1 MALTFDHGSA
11 LLIGVNAN
19 NVSQW
24 ALPDVEKDIVSLQ
37 RVLIDPDRCAYR
49 PENVKMLRGAD
60 ATRQGILDA
69 LTWLKE
75 RIRAES
81 DNSTTV
87 IYYSGHGWRND
98 KMSPPSYHLI
108 PCDVQEDRLLS
119 TALRADDF
127 AEAIDALKP
136 ERLLVILDCCHAGG
150 MDIKGLS
157 TRPERF
163 VATALPPD
171 FLIEG
176 KAAATSI
183 GDKGLE
189 QLETGA
195 GRAVLCSSR
204 GEQTSYMRVDGRMSI
219 FTYHLIEAL
228 TGHAQPQGGAS
239 EVLVS
244 DVLSYVYRHVPTS
257 ARAQVGKEQQPDGR
271 LTGNFPIALVSGG
284 KGLAQGESAPDPL
297 DSVQQHAGTEM
308 RLQATSAVTASHV
321 NTGGGDFVGRD
332 KTVHGD
338 EVRGDKIT
346 LGNITGD
353 GFAFGRGASVAV
365 VRGPNSEAL
374 GAVLA
379 PIVESVRQNAVDAA
393 AQAEALRKIEEIKQE
408 LAKGKQEDDGRLAGL
423 VQSLVDLVP
432 GAVSAVVNAFTTPI
446 LGALTGPVT
455 AYVLGKLRRQ
465 RS

>member
-1 MALTFDHGSA
+1 MALTFDHGYA
-11 LLIGVNAN
+11 LLIGINAN
-19 NVSQW
+19 NVPQW
-24 ALPDVEKDIVSLQ
+24 ALPNVEKDIASLQ
-37 RVLIDPDRCAYR
+37 RVLINPDRCAYR
-49 PENVKMLRGAD
+49 SENVKMLKGPD

-75 RIRAES
+75 RIRADS
-81 DNSTTV
+81 DRSTTV

-98 KMSPPSYHLI
+98 KTNPPSYHLI
-108 PCDVQEDRLLS
+108 PFDVREDRLLS
-119 TALRADDF
+119 TALRVEDL

-150 MDIKGLS
+150 MDIKDLPM
-157 TRPERF
+157 RPER
-163 VATALPPD
+163 VVPAAPPPD
-171 FLIEG
+171 LLIEG

-195 GRAVLCSSR
+195 GRAILCSSR
-204 GEQTSYMRVDGRMSI
+204 GEQRSYMRVDGKMSI

-244 DVLSYVYRHVPTS
+244 DVLSHVYRHVPTS
-257 ARAQVGKEQQPDGR
+257 AQAQVGKEQQPDGR
-271 LTGNFPIALVSGG
+271 LTGNFPIALVLGG
-284 KGLAQGESAPDPL
+284 KGLAKGELAPDPIG
-297 DSVQQHAGTEM
+297 VIQQNAETGM
-308 RLQATSAVTASHV
+308 RPQASNAVTASHV

-346 LGNITGD
+346 VGNVTGD

-365 VRGPNSEAL
+365 ERGLKSEAL
-374 GAVLA
+374 GVVLA
-379 PIVESVRQNAVDAA
+379 SVVESVRQNAVDAA
-393 AQAEALRKIEEIKQE
+393 TQTEALRKIEEIKQE
-408 LAKGKQEDDGRLAGL
+408 LTKGKQEDDGWLASL

-432 GAVSAVVNAFTTPI
+432 GAASAVVNTFATPI
-446 LGALTGPVT
+446 LSALTGPVT
-455 AYVLGKLRRQ
+455 AYVLSKLRRQ

>member
-1 MALTFDHGSA
+1 MALTFDHGYA

-19 NVSQW
+19 NVPQW
-24 ALPDVEKDIVSLQ
+24 ALPNVEKDTTALRQ
-37 RVLIDPDRCAYR
+37 VLINPERCAYR
-49 PENVKMLRGAD
+49 PENVKTLKGVD

-75 RIRAES
+75 QSRA
-81 DNSTTV
+81 DGDRSTAV

-98 KMSPPSYHLI
+98 RASPPSYHLI
-108 PCDVQEDRLLS
+108 PFDVQEDRLLS
-119 TALRADDF
+119 TALRAEDF
-127 AEAIDALKP
+127 GEVIGALRP

-150 MDIKGLS
+150 MEIKDVLAQPQG
-157 TRPERF
+157 F
-163 VATALPPD
+163 VPAALPPQL
-171 FLIEG
+171 LIEG
-176 KAAATSI
+176 GAAISL
-183 GDKGLE
+183 GEKGLQ

-204 GEQTSYMRVDGRMSI
+204 GEQPSYMRLDGKMSI
-219 FTYHLIEAL
+219 FTFHLIEAL

-257 ARAQVGKEQQPDGR
+257 AQAQVGKEQQPDGR
-271 LTGNFPIALVSGG
+271 LTGNFPIALVLGG

-297 DSVQQHAGTEM
+297 DSMQQNAGTEM
-308 RLQATSAVTASHV
+308 RLQASSAVTASHV

-346 LGNITGD
+346 VGNITGD
-353 GFAFGRGASVAV
+353 GFAFGRGASVSIE
-365 VRGPNSEAL
+365 RGLNPEAL
-374 GAVLA
+374 STILA
-379 PIVESVRQNAVDAA
+379 PVVESVRQNAVDAA
-393 AQAEALRKIEEIKQE
+393 IQAEALRKIEEIKQE
-408 LAKGKQEDDGRLAGL
+408 LAKGKQEDDSRLAGL

-432 GAVSAVVNAFTTPI
+432 GAVSTVVSAFTTPI